1 MRKGFFTMQRR
12 HFLQGTATTA
22 LVAPLAAPS
31 IARAQAKPIKV
42 ALGWI
47 NNVEYAGVF
56 LAQENGYFKDE
67 GLEVT
72 TLPGGPNAPPPPVT
86 VASGGAEIGYGVWLP
101 YLDAVARGNDFVL
114 VAGTFPVS
122 PLGILS
128 LPAKPILKAADIVGK
143 KILVQGPN
151 ERTAIDATLAL
162 NNLPKQWEGV
172 PAGFSPEPL
181 LAKAGDGYTAF
192 GTNQAVTLEVKMNM
206 VRGKDFFF
214 TSFDSMGY
222 KFYTNL
228 VFVKRDYLAA
238 NRATV
243 VGFLKGVTRGWIED
257 LKDPAVAA
265 RLCVTKYG
273 KDLGLDLKQQTR
285 QNELQYAMLKSPTKP
300 DLPLLSLDK
309 DAIEGPMMAAAKASG
324 RENLPSV
331 DKLCDL
337 TVMQEVHAALKKS

>member
-1 MRKGFFTMQRR
+1 MQRR
-12 HFLQGTATTA
+12 HFLQGTAVA
-22 LVAPLAAPS
+22 AVGAPLVAPS

-101 YLDAVARGNDFVL
+101 FLDAVARGNDFVL

-162 NNLPKQWEGV
+162 NGLPKQWEGV

-238 NRATV
+238 NRPTV
-243 VGFLKGVTRGWIED
+243 VGFLKGVTRGWMENM
-257 LKDPAVAA
+257 KDPAVAA

-324 RENLPSV
+324 RENLPPA
-331 DKLCDL
+331 DKVCDF
-337 TVMQEVHAALKKS
+337 TVMQEVHAALKKT

>member
-1 MRKGFFTMQRR
+1 MQRR
-12 HFLQGTATTA
+12 HFLQGTAAAATA
-22 LVAPLAAPS
+22 FAAP
-31 IARAQAKPIKV
+31 AVYAQGKPVRV
-42 ALGWI
+42 AIGWI
-47 NNVEYAGVF
+47 NNVEYAGVWMG
-56 LAQENGYFKDE
+56 LEKGYFKAE
-67 GLEVT
+67 GLDVT
-72 TLPGGPNAPPPPVT
+72 TLPGGPNAPQPPVT
-86 VASGGAEIGYGVWLP
+86 VASGQADIGYGNWLP

-128 LPAKPILKAADIVGK
+128 LPGKPILKAADIVGK
-143 KILVQGPN
+143 KILAQGPN

-162 NNLPKQWEGV
+162 NNLPKQWEFV

-181 LAKAGDGYTAF
+181 LAKAGDGYTAY

-238 NRATV
+238 NRPIV
-243 VGFLKGVTRGWIED
+243 VGFLKGLTRGWMED

-265 RLCVTKYG
+265 KLCVTKYG
-273 KDLGLDLKQQTR
+273 ADLGLDLKQQTR

-300 DLPLLSLDK
+300 DLPLLSLDR
-309 DAIEGPMMAAAKASG
+309 DAIAGPMFAAAKASG
-324 RENLPSV
+324 RENLPEV
-331 DKLCDL
+331 DKLCDFS
-337 TVMQEVHAALKKS
+337 VMQEVHASLKKS

>member
-1 MRKGFFTMQRR
+1 MQRR
-12 HFLQGTATTA
+12 HLLLAGAATAA
-22 LVAPLAAPS
+22 GLAAP
-31 IARAQAKPIKV
+31 AVEAQAKPVRV

-47 NNVEYAGVF
+47 NNVEYAGVW
-56 LAQENGYFKDE
+56 LGIENGYFKEE
-67 GLEVT
+67 GLDVK

-86 VASGGAEIGYGVWLP
+86 VASGGAEIGYGNWLP
-101 YLDAVARGNDFVL
+101 YIDAINRGNDFVL
-114 VAGTFPVS
+114 LAGTFPVS

-128 LPAKPILKAADIVGK
+128 LPGKPILKAADIVGK

-162 NNLPKQWEGV
+162 NNLPKQWEAV

-222 KFYTNL
+222 RYYTNL

-238 NRATV
+238 NRPV
-243 VGFLKGVTRGWIED
+243 VLGYLKGLTRGWIENA
-257 LKDPAVAA
+257 KDPSIAA
-265 RLCVTKYG
+265 KLCVDKYG
-273 KDLGLDLKQQTR
+273 ADLGLDLKQQTR
-285 QNELQYAMLKSPTKP
+285 QNELQIGMLKNPDKP
-300 DLPLLSLDK
+300 DLPLLVLDR
-309 DAIEGPMMAAAKASG
+309 DTLAGPMYAAAKASG
-324 RENLPSV
+324 RENLPEI
-331 DKLCDL
+331 DKLCDFS
-337 TVMQEVHAALKKS
+337 VMQEVHASLKKG

>member
-1 MRKGFFTMQRR
+1 MQRR
-12 HFLQGTATTA
+12 HFLQGTAA
-22 LVAPLAAPS
+22 AAVAAPA
-31 IARAQAKPIKV
+31 IARAQGKPVRV

-47 NNVEYAGVF
+47 NNVEYAGVWMG
-56 LAQENGYFKDE
+56 LENSYFKEE
-67 GLEVT
+67 GLDVK

-86 VASGGAEIGYGVWLP
+86 VASGGAEIGYGNWLP
-101 YLDAVARGNDFVL
+101 YLDALARGNDFVL
-114 VAGTFPVS
+114 LAGTFPVS

-128 LPAKPILKAADIVGK
+128 LPGKPILKAADIVGK

-162 NNLPKQWEGV
+162 NNLPKQWDPV

-222 KFYTNL
+222 RYYTNL

-238 NRATV
+238 NRPIV
-243 VGFLKGVTRGWIED
+243 LGYLKGLTRGWMENA
-257 LKDPAVAA
+257 KDPSVAA
-265 RLCVTKYG
+265 KLCVTKYG
-273 KDLGLDLKQQTR
+273 ADLGLDLKQQTR
-285 QNELQYAMLKSPTKP
+285 QNELQIGMLKNPTKP
-300 DLPLLSLDK
+300 DLPLLMFDRDTL
-309 DAIEGPMMAAAKASG
+309 AGPMYAAAKASG
-324 RENLPSV
+324 RENLPDI
-331 DKLCDL
+331 DKLVDFS
-337 TVMQEVHAALKKS
+337 VMQEVHASLKKG

>member
-1 MRKGFFTMQRR
+1 MQRR
-12 HFLQGTATTA
+12 RFLQATAIAATSG
-22 LVAPLAAPS
+22 LAAP
-31 IARAQAKPIKV
+31 AVRAQGKPLRA

-47 NNVEYAGVF
+47 NNVEYAGVWMG
-56 LAQENGYFKDE
+56 LENGYFKEE
-67 GLEVT
+67 GLDLK

-86 VASGGAEIGYGVWLP
+86 VASGGAEIGYGNWLP
-101 YLDAVARGNDFVL
+101 YLDAVNRGNDFVL
-114 VAGTFPVS
+114 LAGTFPVS

-143 KILVQGPN
+143 KILAQGPN

-162 NNLPKQWEGV
+162 NNLPKQWEFV

-222 KFYTNL
+222 RYYTNL

-238 NRATV
+238 NRPIV
-243 VGFLKGVTRGWIED
+243 LGYLKGLTRGWIENA
-257 LKDPAVAA
+257 KDPSVAA
-265 RLCVTKYG
+265 KLCVTKYG
-273 KDLGLDLKQQTR
+273 ADLGLDLKQQTR

-300 DLPLLSLDK
+300 DLPLLTLDR
-309 DAIEGPMMAAAKASG
+309 DAIAGPMMAAAKASG
-324 RENLPSV
+324 RENLPDI
-331 DKLCDL
+331 DKLCDFS
-337 TVMQEVHAALKKS
+337 VMQEVHASLKKS

>member
-1 MRKGFFTMQRR
+1 MQRR
-12 HFLQGTATTA
+12 HFLQAA
-22 LVAPLAAPS
+22 SAIAVAGPSAAQ
-31 IARAQAKPIKV
+31 AQAKPVRV

-47 NNVEYAGVF
+47 NNVEYAGVW
-56 LAQENGYFKDE
+56 LGLENGYFKEE
-67 GLEVT
+67 GLDVK

-86 VASGGAEIGYGVWLP
+86 VAAGGAEIGYGNWLP

-114 VAGTFPVS
+114 LAGTFPVS

-128 LPAKPILKAADIVGK
+128 LPGKPILKAADIVGK
-143 KILVQGPN
+143 KILAQGPN

-162 NNLPKQWEGV
+162 NNLPKQWEFV

-222 KFYTNL
+222 RYYTNL

-238 NRATV
+238 NRPIV
-243 VGFLKGVTRGWIED
+243 LGYLKGLTRGWMENA
-257 LKDPAVAA
+257 KDPAVAA
-265 RLCVTKYG
+265 KLCVSKYG
-273 KDLGLDLKQQTR
+273 ADLGLDLKQQTR
-285 QNELQYAMLKSPTKP
+285 QNELQIAMLKNPDKP
-300 DLPLLSLDK
+300 DLPLLTLDR
-309 DAIEGPMMAAAKASG
+309 DTLAGPMYAAAKASG
-324 RENLPSV
+324 RDKLPEI
-331 DKLCDL
+331 DKLCDFS
-337 TVMQEVHAALKKS
+337 VMQEVHASLKKS